1 MQKNTSVKEEI
12 SKLKKNRQFLAVA
25 IFLFIGVFF
34 WIAVTLFNSQ
44 TQDKISPELLT
55 LAKPLNPNL
64 QIEVL
69 NSIEAKRQYSAAEL
83 SSFVIYKILTDRSG
97 KGQRIVPIEVMQAD
111 LEEQAA
117 TSALEEENTLL
128 GEPPEENS
136 LLFEERAP
144 LIETDSGAEL
154 DQEPAV
160 ATDSAIPVNQTL

>member
-1 MQKNTSVKEEI
+1 MQKNTSVKEEV
-12 SKLKKNRQFLAVA
+12 SKLKKNRQFLVVA

-97 KGQRIVPIEVMQAD
+97 KGQRIVPIEVMQTD
-111 LEEQAA
+111 LEEQTAA
-117 TSALEEENTLL
+117 SALEEENTPI
-128 GEPPEENS
+128 GEPLEENS
-136 LLFEERAP
+136 LLFLFIAP
-144 LIETDSGAEL
+144 LTETDSETEL

-160 ATDSAIPVNQTL
+160 TTDSATPTDQTL